1 MKTMETKDRN
11 DELMELKSQMELLK
25 KELHK
30 SVIVGEDQIAEI
42 SKTFVPKHRKR
53 NVMLGALLGLII
65 CGNSLYH
72 IIIRFDQEPWWSI
85 CLGIPMVL
93 CMMFM
98 YAYMNAGNSFE
109 IKDDRLILRDILRRK
124 TAEIPIDKIRFIE
137 FMANKNLGARIM
149 YNKFDDFYL
158 SDVNFTEIVQAIL
171 RINPDIEI
179 RREMA

>member
-1 MKTMETKDRN
+1 METKDRN

-30 SVIVGEDQIAEI
+30 NEIVGEEQILEI
-42 SKTFVPKHRKR
+42 SKTFVPKHRKLK
-53 NVMLGALLGLII
+53 VLLGALLGLII

-72 IIIRFDQEPWWSI
+72 IIVKFDQEPWWSI

-93 CMMFM
+93 FMMFM
-98 YAYMNAGNSFE
+98 YAYIYAGNSFE
-109 IKDDRLILRDILRRK
+109 IKDDHLVLRDILRRK

-137 FMANKNLGARIM
+137 FMANKSMGARIM

-158 SDVNFTEIVQAIL
+158 RDINFTELVKDIL
-171 RINPDIEI
+171 KVNPDIEI
-179 RREMA
+179 RRELA